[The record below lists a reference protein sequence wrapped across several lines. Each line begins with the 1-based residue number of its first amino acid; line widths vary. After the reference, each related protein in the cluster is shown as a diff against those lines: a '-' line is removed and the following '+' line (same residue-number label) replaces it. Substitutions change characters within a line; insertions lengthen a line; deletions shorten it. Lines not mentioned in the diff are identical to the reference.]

1 MSLAVAATLVLVPMA
16 AALPQLG
23 ATLPTVE
30 GNFCDNNLDFEVDNS
45 GKVQPTAFN
54 YTICKDDP
62 LRTPR
67 Q

>member
-54 YTICKDDP
+54 
-62 LRTPR
+62 
-67 Q
+67 